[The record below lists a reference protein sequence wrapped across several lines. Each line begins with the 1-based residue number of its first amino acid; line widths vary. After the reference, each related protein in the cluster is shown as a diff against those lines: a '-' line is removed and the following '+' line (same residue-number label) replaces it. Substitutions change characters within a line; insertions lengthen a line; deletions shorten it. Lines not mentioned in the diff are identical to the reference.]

1 MKLQN
6 LLIIFII
13 IALPV
18 IIILSVYIEYQVDT
32 ATLRASYESKLLGA
46 TYDTMMAFQ
55 LNTTNNRYSTVSDSL
70 IRDLEATINVFST
83 SLATSLGL
91 TGTSEGNIMSYVPA
105 LVFTL
110 YDGYYIYTPANY
122 ADGTID
128 YQLKPYV
135 YYTNEY
141 SYSDDRKLVL
151 NFTLD
156 NYVVVYYD
164 NKADGEYT
172 SKAGYLEVIDKNE
185 GVWVEGEDVY
195 YKGVKID
202 RNEEIRLN
210 TYTYNTLSDGT
221 ITDFNVTEQTSTSIS
236 AYDYYR
242 EAYDFTIW
250 YNSVIEE
257 ALRGLPE
264 YDLLYIDRDNN
275 PLPYEQTDFN
285 SEKTRVIEDT
295 ITSNLLQ
302 AMEMYS
308 QKTTVDFYMPE
319 LTGEDWDKI
328 LHNVCIISFLQGFPV
343 GTTTFNDYVIV
354 PSTENEQYVR
364 DNSLY
369 YIGYGD
375 GSDGC
380 YHRLGCTHLQGDTI
394 VGYNKKEFSRQTA
407 IGQNNTQLKELVD
420 GKESNV
426 YYYIHNETACYYCII
441 NASNSSIDAV
451 DTSDRYYDSKILAYY
466 RALARE
472 KNNLVK
478 VSDYVNGSA
487 TQY

>member
-156 NYVVVYYD
+156 NYVVAYYD

-221 ITDFNVTEQTSTSIS
+221 ITDFNVTEQI
-236 AYDYYR
+236 
-242 EAYDFTIW
+242 
-250 YNSVIEE
+250 
-257 ALRGLPE
+257 
-264 YDLLYIDRDNN
+264 
-275 PLPYEQTDFN
+275 
-285 SEKTRVIEDT
+285 
-295 ITSNLLQ
+295 
-302 AMEMYS
+302 
-308 QKTTVDFYMPE
+308 
-319 LTGEDWDKI
+319 
-328 LHNVCIISFLQGFPV
+328 H
-343 GTTTFNDYVIV
+343 
-354 PSTENEQYVR
+354 TE
-364 DNSLY
+364 
-369 YIGYGD
+369 
-375 GSDGC
+375 
-380 YHRLGCTHLQGDTI
+380 T
-394 VGYNKKEFSRQTA
+394 
-407 IGQNNTQLKELVD
+407 
-420 GKESNV
+420 
-426 YYYIHNETACYYCII
+426 
-441 NASNSSIDAV
+441 
-451 DTSDRYYDSKILAYY
+451 
-466 RALARE
+466 
-472 KNNLVK
+472 
-478 VSDYVNGSA
+478 
-487 TQY
+487 